1 MQLNARFDEKGGRRT
16 RNKKFLL
23 TISLFC
29 FSSVS
34 FQIIKKK
41 RFGATEPRRKNTLG
55 GGGGKNFF
63 KEIFSRT
70 KNVSNQIDWLFWR
83 IFHRAHTSPISDT
96 IAIGKTAAIR
106 GRAFSIPIH
115 TPRTDDLKITM
126 KKPINGAPVKRVRAT
141 VTEKGP
147 AAMGG
152 APPTD
157 VSARPTVGT
166 VRPTSFVRRRNDFRG
181 TRGIVTRKKP
191 VKNPRK
197 TADRDARARN
207 RVPRTR
213 RQNVVVQ
220 FARAVEF
227 RLRPSVFVFTDD
239 DDDDVTLYTYVRWYL
254 RLCVY
259 FSSTVG
265 RRPFRKFSREDA
277 GGGKKRG
284 PVQTRRPAVP
294 RLSRP
299 TDRDVYTRGPSRR
312 TRFRSQCP
320 FRLVRP
326 RY

>member
-126 KKPINGAPVKRVRAT
+126 KKPINGARGKTRAGNGNGKRSGGHGWRAADGR
-141 VTEKGP
+141 VG
-147 AAMGG
+147 AA
-152 APPTD
+152 D
-157 VSARPTVGT
+157 SRHSAA
-166 VRPTSFVRRRNDFRG
+166 N
-181 TRGIVTRKKP
+181 
-191 VKNPRK
+191 
-197 TADRDARARN
+197 
-207 RVPRTR
+207 
-213 RQNVVVQ
+213 
-220 FARAVEF
+220 
-227 RLRPSVFVFTDD
+227 
-239 DDDDVTLYTYVRWYL
+239 
-254 RLCVY
+254 
-259 FSSTVG
+259 
-265 RRPFRKFSREDA
+265 
-277 GGGKKRG
+277 
-284 PVQTRRPAVP
+284 
-294 RLSRP
+294 
-299 TDRDVYTRGPSRR
+299 
-312 TRFRSQCP
+312 
-320 FRLVRP
+320 LVRP
-326 RY
+326 PS